1 MLNRVVLM
9 GRLVAEPE
17 LKTTNTGIS
26 VCSFRI
32 AVDRNYVKQ
41 GTERQADFIDIV
53 AWRQSAEF
61 VCKYFTKGQLIAL
74 EGSLQSR
81 TYQDKDGNNR
91 YVTEVLADSFFFTG
105 DKREKPS
112 NGYGNYSVPL
122 PQEPPVQRNTSA
134 YGNSNNSSYTNN
146 SYNSNSTG
154 NNTSSYTSGL
164 PEDFEELPNDD
175 DLPF

>member
-1 MLNRVVLM
+1 M

-32 AVDRNYVKQ
+32 AVERNYVKQ

-91 YVTEVLADSFFFTG
+91 SVTEVLADSFFFTG
-105 DKREKPS
+105 DKREKSS
-112 NGYGNYSVPL
+112 NSGYGNYSVPL
-122 PQEPPVQRNTSA
+122 PQEPPVQRNTS
-134 YGNSNNSSYTNN
+134 YGNNNNSSYTNN
-146 SYNSNSTG
+146 SYNNSNSAG
-154 NNTSSYTSGL
+154 NNNSSYTSGL
-164 PEDFEELPNDD
+164 PEDFEELPDDD

>member
-1 MLNRVVLM
+1 MLNRVVL
-9 GRLVAEPE
+9 EPE

-164 PEDFEELPNDD
+164 PEDFEELPDDD

>member
-32 AVDRNYVKQ
+32 AVEKNYVKQ

-53 AWRQSAEF
+53 AWRQNAEF
-61 VCKYFTKGQLIAL
+61 LCKYFTKGQLIAL
-74 EGSLQSR
+74 EGSLQTR
-81 TYQDKDGNNR
+81 TYQDRDGNNR
-91 YVTEVLADSFFFTG
+91 YVTEVLVDSFFFTG

-112 NGYGNYSVPL
+112 NGGYGNYSVPL
-122 PQEPPVQRNTSA
+122 PQEPPVQRNTSP
-134 YGNSNNSSYTNN
+134 YSGGNTVAP
-146 SYNSNSTG
+146 SYNSNPSNNG
-154 NNTSSYTSGL
+154 NSYASGL
-164 PEDFEELPNDD
+164 PEDFEELPDDD